1 MRDKQLWTLL
11 VTALIG
17 FAFGAAVEAAPLT
30 ITGCL
35 AKGHEKGEF
44 ELTHVTGGDASH
56 YELVP
61 GKGVDLASHVG
72 HKVEV
77 TGEKATEAAEKG
89 EKGEKGT
96 KKEHPHDHLKVTAMK
111 HIDAKC
117 P

>member
-1 MRDKQLWTLL
+1 MRDKHLWMFV

-17 FAFGAAVEAAPLT
+17 FIFGASVEAAPLT
-30 ITGCL
+30 VTGCL

-56 YELVP
+56 YELLP

-77 TGEKATEAAEKG
+77 TGEKASEAD

-96 KKEHPHDHLKVTAMK
+96 KKERPHDHLKVTSMK